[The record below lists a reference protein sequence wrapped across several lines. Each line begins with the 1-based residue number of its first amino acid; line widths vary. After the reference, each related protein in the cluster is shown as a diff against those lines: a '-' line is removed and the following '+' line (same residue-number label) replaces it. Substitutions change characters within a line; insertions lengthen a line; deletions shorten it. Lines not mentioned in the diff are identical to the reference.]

1 MSLMSR
7 QFIAPPPLRD
17 RSEDIPLLCH
27 HFINKLN
34 KALESSVKNI
44 APEAMAHLLQ
54 HHWPGNVRELEN
66 AIERAMVL
74 SDSETLKAESFS
86 FTSSRKTTSIPLD
99 QIFEGYSIKN
109 AQKILEEDMIT
120 RALTATKGNRTQAA
134 KLLEISHPSL
144 LTKMKMYKI
153 DL

>member
-1 MSLMSR
+1 
-7 QFIAPPPLRD
+7 
-17 RSEDIPLLCH
+17 
-27 HFINKLN
+27 
-34 KALESSVKNI
+34 
-44 APEAMAHLLQ
+44 MAHLLQ

-74 SDSETLKAESFS
+74 SDSETLEAESFS

-120 RALTATKGNRTQAA
+120 RALIATKGNRTQAA

-144 LTKMKMYKI
+144 LTKMKMYNI